1 MKLSDNDTAYFFQLE
16 TSLHKRQIRNCADAT
31 SALLANDFVEFGS
44 SGKVWDKSSII
55 ASMQTETMDE
65 PITVEDFEARE
76 LASDVVL
83 HIHKQPQQE
92 SCRRPITSLQLT
104 KLHLE
109 AAQRKMADDFSS
121 GNKNPGFS
129 NLEPVWK
136 SIDQL

>member
-44 SGKVWDKSSII
+44 SGKVWDKSSIV

-83 HIHKQPQQE
+83 ITYTSSRSKRVVEGPLPV
-92 SCRRPITSLQLT
+92 SSLRSSIWKRRNGKWQMIFHQGTKIPASPI
-104 KLHLE
+104 
-109 AAQRKMADDFSS
+109 
-121 GNKNPGFS
+121 
-129 NLEPVWK
+129 
-136 SIDQL
+136 

>member
-92 SCRRPITSLQLT
+92 SCRRPLPVSSLRSSIWKRRNGKWQMIFHQGT
-104 KLHLE
+104 KIP
-109 AAQRKMADDFSS
+109 AS
-121 GNKNPGFS
+121 P
-129 NLEPVWK
+129 
-136 SIDQL
+136 I